1 MYTVIYK
8 LNNWPSNCTSNSP
21 LKCCV
26 FGMVKIVSKS
36 TDNCWG
42 IAGLWSFVSDFGRN
56 VVIFDVGNTSS
67 FCTYQKKNFL
77 LIGEWP
83 TDGINGNT
91 GAAKRKVFSKAKT
104 KFSLSLRCNGH
115 QSYLFV
121 NKTKTCKFK
130 ANDNI
135 SWYNFC
141 SERVS
146 KDLQNMNWMKF
157 IFDFSVDHSSIK
169 TEDKLISTNIHSLK
183 II

>member
-1 MYTVIYK
+1 MYTVVYK
-8 LNNWPSNCTSNSP
+8 LNNWPSNRTSNFP
-21 LKCCV
+21 LKYCV
-26 FGMVKIVSKS
+26 FGTVKIVSKS

-42 IAGLWSFVSDFGRN
+42 IAGLWSFVSDFGRI
-56 VVIFDVGNTSS
+56 VLIFDADNTSS
-67 FCTYQKKNFL
+67 FCTYRKKTFL

-91 GAAKRKVFSKAKT
+91 GVAKKKVFSKAET
-104 KFSLSLRCNGH
+104 TFCLSLHCNGH

-146 KDLQNMNWMKF
+146 KDFTKYEQNEVYFWF
-157 IFDFSVDHSSIK
+157 FSWP
-169 TEDKLISTNIHSLK
+169 
-183 II
+183 